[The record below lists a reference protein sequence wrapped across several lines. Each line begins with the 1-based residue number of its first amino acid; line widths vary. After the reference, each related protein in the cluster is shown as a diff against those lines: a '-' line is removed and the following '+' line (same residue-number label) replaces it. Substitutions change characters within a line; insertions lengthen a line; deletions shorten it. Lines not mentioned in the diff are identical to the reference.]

1 MKETRSGRL
10 EGRNGYSERT
20 WSRGRGMTDAREME
34 SAGSGRDRLQVLNIG
49 TARQK
54 GTKTTENPESGKEMK
69 KMMRQKI
76 ECYLGAQD
84 THCGKYV
91 EAGKGRGNAT

>member
-1 MKETRSGRL
+1 MTETRSRRL

-20 WSRGRGMTDAREME
+20 WSPGRGMTDAREME
-34 SAGSGRDRLQVLNIG
+34 SAGSGRDRLQFLNIG

-69 KMMRQKI
+69 KMIRQKI

-84 THCGKYV
+84 THGGKYV